1 MNEKTLV
8 LIKPDA
14 VERNLI
20 GNILMEYERNGL
32 KVTDMKLITAS
43 TALAEKHY
51 AEHKEKPF
59 FNRLV
64 SYLTRSP
71 LVALVLEGE
80 NVVSRVRILN
90 GTTNPEESG
99 DNTIRSLYG
108 LSLSENTVHSS
119 DSKESALRECSIWF
133 N

>member
-20 GNILMEYERNGL
+20 GKILSEYERNGL
-32 KVTDMKLITAS
+32 KITNMRLVTAS
-43 TALAEKHY
+43 KETTKIHY
-51 AEHKEKPF
+51 EEHKGKPF
-59 FNRLV
+59 FESLV

-71 LVALVLEGE
+71 IVALTIEGD
-80 NVVSRVRILN
+80 NAIDRVRTLN
-90 GTTNPEESG
+90 GTTNPADSG
-99 DNTIRSLYG
+99 DNTIRALYG
-108 LSLSENTVHSS
+108 ISLSENTVHSS
-119 DSKESALRECSIWF
+119 DSIESAERECAIWF